1 LKEKTTSYLY
11 QSVTD
16 IQNTIRAFDVKL
28 GFLFMVIFLPLAG
41 LKDLVPQLQVLIDK
55 NLYKALLSASFI
67 SWLFA
72 LYFLFLGV
80 RPINNSKESIEGDA
94 PKGTFYAGGLYTFQ
108 GIDYFW
114 NFPIKTN
121 NDMKDFISSLPKN
134 DDDIHKELVFEI
146 HKLAYIRDVKAKR
159 TTACI
164 YSILVLGF
172 ISVLTITLVTL
183 KIGGL

>member
-1 LKEKTTSYLY
+1 MKEKATSYLY

-28 GFLFMVIFLPLAG
+28 GFLFMVIFLPLVG
-41 LKDLVPQLQVLIDK
+41 LKDLVPLLQVLIDK
-55 NLYKALLSASFI
+55 SLYIVLLSASFV

-80 RPINNSKESIEGDA
+80 RPINNPKEYIKGDT
-94 PKGTFYAGGLYTFQ
+94 PKGTFYAGGLYTFKK
-108 GIDYFW
+108 IDYFL

-121 NDMKDFISSLPKN
+121 NDMENFIKLLPQS

-159 TTACI
+159 TTACV
-164 YSILVLGF
+164 YSILVCGF
-172 ISVLTITLVTL
+172 ISVLTIIFVTL
-183 KIGGL
+183 KIGGI